1 LTIDSASDQSLVIND
16 VPDVETIQREVQ
28 RLHEDDDFRRRRAV
42 TGDDGV

>member
-28 RLHEDDDFRRRRAV
+28 RLHEEDDVRRRRSMNS
-42 TGDDGV
+42 TDDV